1 MFDNNHHKK
10 IHLILTSLNSEV
22 FKEVGAC
29 FGGGTLITLSN
40 NEYRWSKDVDFICPV
55 GPGYKRLREIVS
67 GANFKPQV
75 FFSNTSKLEFPR
87 ELKAN
92 QYGIRFLVIADQTPI
107 KFEIVAEARIKLN
120 PPKYL
125 EWTSIPT
132 LDHEDQCTEKLL
144 ANADR
149 WVDSSI
155 QSRDLIDLAAL
166 RLKAPIEKKA
176 IEKAE
181 SAYPVIPDLKKA
193 LSKFLLDQE
202 YQSKCFAALEIVDS
216 KRILEGIRLLA
227 IDMKTD
233 TSSIPE

>member
-1 MFDNNHHKK
+1 VFE
-10 IHLILTSLNSEV
+10 LTSLNSEV

-92 QYGIRFLVIADQTPI
+92 QYGIRFLVIADQ
-107 KFEIVAEARIKLN
+107 
-120 PPKYL
+120 KYL

-181 SAYPVIPDLKKA
+181 S
-193 LSKFLLDQE
+193 SN
-202 YQSKCFAALEIVDS
+202 
-216 KRILEGIRLLA
+216 
-227 IDMKTD
+227 
-233 TSSIPE
+233 